1 MQNENTSKKKC
12 SWKLKTRCII
22 KIPREAMK
30 EKIGTISENLIPKHI
45 LEKERASIQK
55 TNSGRK
61 KGNIRDKIK

>member
-1 MQNENTSKKKC
+1 
-12 SWKLKTRCII
+12 
-22 KIPREAMK
+22 MK